1 MRKKKYSSE
10 IGINGLNSI
19 SNLEAEIMKIVW
31 QKSKATVREV
41 HESILKKEV
50 EVKDSGFTPYTTV
63 MSTMTNLAER
73 GILQQKRI
81 GKTFVYTA
89 ALDKDELS
97 RSLIETIADTLLE
110 GASKELIFKFLSDEQ
125 KLSTDKIEKLIKR
138 LDEKNN
144 P

>member
-31 QKSKATVREV
+31 HRKEATVREV
-41 HESILKKEV
+41 HESMLKKEV

-73 GILQQKRI
+73 GVLNQKRI
-81 GKTFVYTA
+81 GKTFVYAA
-89 ALDKDELS
+89 ALDKEELS
-97 RSLIETIADTLLE
+97 RSLIETVADTLLE
-110 GASKELIFKFLSDEQ
+110 GASKQLIFKFLSDAQ
-125 KLSTDKIEKLIKR
+125 QLSTEKIEKLI
-138 LDEKNN
+138 EKLEEDK
-144 P
+144 

>member
-31 QKSKATVREV
+31 HRKEATVREV
-41 HESILKKEV
+41 HESMLKKEV

-73 GILQQKRI
+73 GVLHQKRI

-89 ALDKDELS
+89 ALDKEELS
-97 RSLIETIADTLLE
+97 RSLIETVADTLLE
-110 GASKELIFKFLSDEQ
+110 GASRELIFRFLSDGQ

-138 LDEKNN
+138 LGEKK
-144 P
+144 

>member
-31 QKSKATVREV
+31 QKSEATVREV

-73 GILQQKRI
+73 GILRQKRI